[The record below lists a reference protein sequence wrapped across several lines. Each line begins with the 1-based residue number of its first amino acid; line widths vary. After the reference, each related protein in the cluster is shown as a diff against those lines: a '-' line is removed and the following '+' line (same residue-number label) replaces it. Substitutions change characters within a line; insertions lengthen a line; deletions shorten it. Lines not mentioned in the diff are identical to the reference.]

1 MSLVRHWPFA
11 QVFPHEVDYYYFD
24 EKQSRIVKPSIQNP
38 LSNENRLHVAVYPN
52 PAMEELYIS
61 IEEEIAEDQQY
72 VFELIDMQG
81 KLVVQERL
89 NNARL
94 NIDLKSKSL
103 VSGIYVYR
111 IMDDEKVLDSGRVVI
126 K

>member
-1 MSLVRHWPFA
+1 MDRGVMPRLQQLMLLISLFGLGGVLHLPA
-11 QVFPHEVDYYYFD
+11 QGVFD
-24 EKQSRIVKPSIQNP
+24 
-38 LSNENRLHVAVYPN
+38 LTNEYQYSLTKA
-52 PAMEELYIS
+52 S
-61 IEEEIAEDQQY
+61 DQQY

-94 NIDLKSKSL
+94 NVDLESKSL